1 MTEPVLTD
9 PGRKRLLYRA
19 MHRGFKE
26 ADIVIGSF
34 AKEHLPTMT
43 DAQVTEFE
51 ALLEASDTDLYNW
64 IIGREETPAGYQGEV
79 MTMLQAFP
87 IAETLARNLRDGESV
102 G

>member
-34 AKEHLPTMT
+34 AKVHLPTMT
-43 DAQVTEFE
+43 DAQVAEFE
-51 ALLEASDTDLYNW
+51 ALLEASDTDLFNW
-64 IIGREETPAGYQGEV
+64 IIGREETPSDYRGDV

-87 IAETLARNLRDGESV
+87 IAEQLARDISGGKNIG
-102 G
+102 